1 MARGLLQDAGVGLQ
15 LRRMVCVLVAA
26 AALGGCSAAQ
36 LARLPPRWARLI
48 ELLLEPSVMLA
59 ITLVSV
65 GLSLGTLF
73 LGSWAVRRLPV
84 DYLER
89 SAAAPPPR
97 GLARWGQ
104 VLRNVVGIFLLLVG
118 VLMLVLPGQG
128 LLTILAALSLLDFPG
143 KRKLEHRLLSLPRVL
158 AAANH
163 LRRRAGRLPL
173 HVPDLSRHDSTR
185 DRK

>member
-1 MARGLLQDAGVGLQ
+1 MARGLLRNADVALPLRRVAGVL
-15 LRRMVCVLVAA
+15 AA
-26 AALGGCSAAQ
+26 AVALGGCSADQ
-36 LARLPPRWARLI
+36 LPWLPPRWAWLV
-48 ELLLEPSVMLA
+48 ELLLEPRVMLA
-59 ITLVSV
+59 ITLVSL
-65 GLSLGTLF
+65 GLFVGTLF

-89 SAAAPPPR
+89 TALPPR
-97 GLARWGQ
+97 PRGMARWGQ
-104 VLRNVVGIFLLLVG
+104 LLRNLIGFLLLLIG

-173 HVPDLSRHDSTR
+173 HVPDVARHDSTR
-185 DRK
+185 DRP